1 MINQFLL
8 VELENLLGKATKTSK
23 DNYSF
28 RCPFCNHSKKKL
40 EIDLATDSN
49 GHNKFACW
57 VCNTRGKTL
66 KSLLFQ
72 MKVPKEHRYS
82 ILKYIKY
89 SKGDATDYAQDV
101 ITLPKEFKP
110 LSTTTSTNYIAKK
123 ANSYFYNRGVSDLDM
138 LRYNIGYCIEGE
150 YKGKVIVPSYDEDN
164 NLTFFIGRTFEDD
177 FFKYKNPSMLKEGV
191 VFFENMINW
200 DLPVTLVEG
209 VFDAI
214 AVKRNA
220 IPILGKSLPASVY
233 EKLIINGVKEVYIS
247 LDQDAKREALAIS
260 IRLLHAGITTYLVD
274 LPNKDPGEM
283 NLEEITHHIYS
294 SEPLNE
300 GMIIKHKINL

>member
-40 EIDLATDSN
+40 EIDLAMDASE
-49 GHNKFACW
+49 GNKFACW
-57 VCNTRGKTL
+57 VCNTRGKSL

-72 MKVPKEHRYS
+72 MKVPKEQRYA
-82 ILKYIKY
+82 ILKYVKHTTSNHTEY
-89 SKGDATDYAQDV
+89 TPV
-101 ITLPKEFKP
+101 TLELPKEFKP
-110 LSTTTSTNYIAKK
+110 LTSASSTNYIAKK
-123 ANSYFYNRGVSDLDM
+123 ARNYLYNRGLTDLDI
-138 LRYNIGYCIEGE
+138 LRYNIGYCSEGE
-150 YKGKVIVPSYDEDN
+150 YRGKVIIPSYDEDN
-164 NLTFFIGRTFEDD
+164 NLTFFIGRTFEND
-177 FFKYKNPSMLKEGV
+177 FFKYKNPSMVKEGI

-209 VFDAI
+209 LFDAM

-247 LDQDAKREALAIS
+247 LDQDAKREALTIS
-260 IRLLHAGITTYLVD
+260 MKLLHAGITTYLVE
-274 LPNKDPGEM
+274 LPNKDPGDM
-283 NLEEITHHIYS
+283 NLEDINDCLYS
-294 SEPLNE
+294 SDPLTE
-300 GMIIKHKINL
+300 SMLIKHKLNL

>member
-49 GHNKFACW
+49 GDNKFACW

-72 MKVPKEHRYS
+72 MKVPKENRYS
-82 ILKYIKY
+82 ILKYIKHSRTEGPY
-89 SKGDATDYAQDV
+89 LTQD
-101 ITLPKEFKP
+101 ILTLPKEFKF
-110 LSTTTSTNYIAKK
+110 LGSTSCTNHIAKK
-123 ANSYFYNRGVSDLDM
+123 AKSYLYNRGITDLDI
-138 LRYNIGYCIEGE
+138 LRYNIGYCTEGE
-150 YKGKVIVPSYDEDN
+150 YRGKVIIPSYDEDN
-164 NLTFFIGRTFEDD
+164 NLSFFIGRTFEDD
-177 FFKYKNPSMLKEGV
+177 FFKYKNPSMVKEGI

-220 IPILGKSLPASVY
+220 IPILGKSLPSSVY

-247 LDQDAKREALAIS
+247 LDQDAKREALTIS
-260 IRLLHAGITTYLVD
+260 MKLLNAGITTYLVD
-274 LPNKDPGEM
+274 LPKKDPGQM
-283 NLEEITHHIYS
+283 NLEEITHHLYS
-294 SEPLNE
+294 SQPLDE
-300 GMIIKHKINL
+300 GMIIKHKLNL

>member
-40 EIDLATDSN
+40 EIDLATNAN
-49 GHNKFACW
+49 GENRFACW
-57 VCNTRGKTL
+57 VCNTRGKSL
-66 KSLLFQ
+66 RSLLFQ
-72 MKVPKEHRYS
+72 MKVPKEQRYS
-82 ILKYIKY
+82 ILKYVQNIRTEQVEY
-89 SKGDATDYAQDV
+89 VHT
-101 ITLPKEFKP
+101 TLELPKEFKP
-110 LSTTTSTNYIAKK
+110 LSTASSTNYVAKK
-123 ANSYFYNRGVSDLDM
+123 ARTYLYNRGLTDLDI
-138 LRYNIGYCIEGE
+138 LRYNIGYCSDGE
-150 YKGKVIVPSYDEDN
+150 YRGKVIIPSYNEDN

-177 FFKYKNPSMLKEGV
+177 FFKYKNPSIVKEGV
-191 VFFENMINW
+191 VFFENTINW

-209 VFDAI
+209 VFDAM

-233 EKLIINGVKEVYIS
+233 QKLIINGVKEVYIS
-247 LDQDAKREALAIS
+247 LDKDAKREALAIS
-260 IRLLHAGITTYLVD
+260 MKLLHAGITTYLVE

-283 NLEEITHHIYS
+283 SLEEINDCLYS
-294 SEPLNE
+294 SDPLTE
-300 GMIIKHKINL
+300 SALIKHKLNL